1 MPIPCFPRDGPPDES
16 AAQRG
21 LDEGFASDPR
31 RDAALADVVGT
42 GSRCPGTV
50 PVAIVQLL
58 ARTAL
63 MLSSFVIARALA
75 PLTAPRPIRRR

>member
-1 MPIPCFPRDGPPDES
+1 MPIPYFPRDGPPDES
-16 AAQRG
+16 AAQRE

-31 RDAALADVVGT
+31 RDTLAGAVGT
-42 GSRCPGTV
+42 GSRCPGAV

-58 ARTAL
+58 ARTPL

-75 PLTAPRPIRRR
+75 QLTAPRPIRRR